1 MGTDKVTREMK
12 EAVAMALLYR
22 DDPIVALR
30 KVAPGKPNSTELSSL
45 YRAVLSSEDFEEIK
59 KDIVNLE
66 EASLINDS
74 MGTIMLQ
81 YNKLLRDA
89 QYERKYEVAA
99 RILKEIRQLK
109 AIENE
114 EMRFEII
121 ISVKSKPDEMGEN
134 QKNDGQEGVQD
145 K

>member
-1 MGTDKVTREMK
+1 MSTDKVTREMK
-12 EAVAMALLYR
+12 ETVAMALLYR

-30 KVAPGKPNSTELSSL
+30 KVAPGKLNSTELSNL
-45 YRAVLSSEDFEEIK
+45 YRAVLASEDFEEIK

-121 ISVKSKPDEMGEN
+121 ISVKSKPDKTDDN